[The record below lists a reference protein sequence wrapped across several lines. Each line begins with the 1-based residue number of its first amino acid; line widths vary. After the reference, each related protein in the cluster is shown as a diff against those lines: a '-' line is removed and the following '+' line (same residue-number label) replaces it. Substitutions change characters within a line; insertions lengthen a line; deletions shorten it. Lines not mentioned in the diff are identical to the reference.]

1 MYQGEDSCTRPSVVG
16 RGSTPSHRPRIV
28 PDVVEIEF
36 AKAFRRH
43 VECPGAQFE
52 ASTVRAALDAYFDR
66 FPSVRSYVVDD
77 AGAVRKHV
85 AIFLNDDLIVD
96 RATLAD
102 AVVDGDRLHVF
113 QALSGGCT

>member
-1 MYQGEDSCTRPSVVG
+1 
-16 RGSTPSHRPRIV
+16 
-28 PDVVEIEF
+28 VVEIEF

-43 VECPGAQFE
+43 VECPSASVE
-52 ASTVRAALDAYFDR
+52 ATTVGVALDVYFQR
-66 FPSVRSYVVDD
+66 FPSVRSYVVDE

-96 RATLAD
+96 RMTLAD
-102 AVVDGDRLHVF
+102 AMSDGDRLHVF